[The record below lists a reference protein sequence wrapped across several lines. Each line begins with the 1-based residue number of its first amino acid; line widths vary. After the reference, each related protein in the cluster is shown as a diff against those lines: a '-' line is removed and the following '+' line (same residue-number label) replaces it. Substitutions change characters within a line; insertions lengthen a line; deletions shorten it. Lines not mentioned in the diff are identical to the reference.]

1 MTSQMSRDVALVL
14 SGGGARG
21 IAHIGVIEELLS
33 NGYTISSV
41 AGTSMGALIGGI
53 YAQGN
58 LAEFREWLLTITR
71 MEILKFIDLTTV
83 KGGMVKGE
91 KIVQAINRF
100 IGDVNIEDLNIP
112 FTAVAVDLN
121 RHNEVVFSSGSLM
134 EAIRASISIPTVFL
148 PVKKEDALLVDG
160 GVMNPLPI
168 DRVARHNGDTL
179 VAVNVNANLP
189 YTDSPKNHEHT
200 EYEKGYRGVLDNLNS
215 RWSELFHHPKKSI
228 VNHEKPAGMFEVIAE
243 TLNLMQDRLMQ
254 AAIQKY
260 QPDILIEVSGR
271 MSSIFEFYKAELI
284 MEEGRKACRKALSEV
299 AVNDHRP

>member
-1 MTSQMSRDVALVL
+1 ALVL

-21 IAHIGVIEELLS
+21 IAHIGVIEELLLH
-33 NGYTISSV
+33 GYTIRSV

-58 LAEFREWLLTITR
+58 LTEFREWLLTITR

-112 FTAVAVDLN
+112 YTAIAVDLN
-121 RHNEVVFSSGSLM
+121 RHAEVVFSSGRLM

-148 PVKKEDALLVDG
+148 PVKKDDALLVDG

-168 DRVARHNGDTL
+168 DRVLRHDGDIL
-179 VAVNVNANLP
+179 IAVNVNANLP
-189 YTDSPKNHEHT
+189 YAVSPKNHEHA
-200 EYEKGYRGVLDNLNS
+200 EYEKGYRGVIDNLNS
-215 RWSELFHHPKKSI
+215 RWSELFHYSKKSK
-228 VNHEKPAGMFEVIAE
+228 VNHEKPVGMFEVIAE

-254 AAIQKY
+254 DAVEKY
-260 QPDILIEVSGR
+260 KPDILIQVSNR
-271 MSSIFEFYKAELI
+271 MSTIFDFYKAELI

-299 AVNDHRP
+299 EVYDQGS